1 MHSNYV
7 TRRNLK
13 KTKII
18 NNLIVFDIF
27 FLQMPTKIL
36 RKWSNNH
43 PSIDGAAVN
52 ALKGKYKNPTRLEGR
67 DSN

>member
-1 MHSNYV
+1 M
-7 TRRNLK
+7 
-13 KTKII
+13 KII